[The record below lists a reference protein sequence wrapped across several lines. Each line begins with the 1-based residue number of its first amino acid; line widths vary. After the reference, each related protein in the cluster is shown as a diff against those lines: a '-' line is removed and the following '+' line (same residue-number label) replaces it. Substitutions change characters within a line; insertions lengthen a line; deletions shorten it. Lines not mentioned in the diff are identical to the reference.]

1 MTPADHGAARTR
13 TVTSAAP
20 PRAGRGDDPGDCAVL
35 VIGSG
40 LAGMMAALA
49 AHEQG
54 ARVTLACTGALGAD
68 GDSAIASGGLAV
80 AANTA
85 AGDDPDRHREDT
97 IRSGAGLVT
106 PAVATAVT
114 AEAPALL
121 ERLVGYGAGF
131 ARDQNGG
138 YAFKPIPGHRFPR
151 SVRCDGGGTATL
163 MTPLVDAIRATDIR
177 VVDHVFVR
185 ELIRANGTDGG
196 PVIGA
201 AALREA
207 DGSSV
212 TLSARAVV
220 LAAGGLGQL
229 FVLTSNQPKIFGSGY
244 ALALRAGCSVT
255 DLEFI
260 QFTPT
265 ALVYPTF
272 ASGMSP
278 GGALMAQPGVALR
291 NTEGERFMRRYDPEN
306 GECTTRDV
314 LARAIHREVSEGRGT
329 RHGGVYLDLS
339 GTTRTAISDISGRFL
354 RAMDAGGFD
363 PFEDKAE
370 VAPEAHFCMGGVAVN
385 AQCATGV
392 PGLYAAGEVASGLH
406 GANRLN
412 SNALTEAAVTG
423 RTAGIQAARHA
434 ASTTTSSTES
444 RQASTPTP
452 WHDDAG
458 TPDDP
463 STADAVRRRIKE
475 LMARGAGVERHAD
488 SLGEVL
494 DELRGLAGIID
505 RHEHACAAP
514 DRQAWISVG
523 QMRLTAEA
531 VASAALARNESRGSH
546 FRRDHPRPRPELCAH
561 NLLRWH
567 PDSGLSMQTVPAGEV
582 PRIVSETSGR
592 RPADVGASRTR
603 GER

>member
-1 MTPADHGAARTR
+1 MTPADRGATR
-13 TVTSAAP
+13 TSTVAAAAP
-20 PRAGRGDDPGDCAVL
+20 PRAGRGEAGDCAVL

-49 AHEQG
+49 AYEHG

-80 AANTA
+80 AANTV
-85 AGDDPDRHREDT
+85 AGDDPDHHREDT

-106 PAVATAVT
+106 PAVAAAVT

-121 ERLVGYGAGF
+121 DRLVAYGAGF
-131 ARDQNGG
+131 ARDPDGG

-151 SVRCDGGGTATL
+151 SVRCDGGGTTTL
-163 MTPLVDAIRATDIR
+163 MTPLVDAIRGSDIR
-177 VVDHVFVR
+177 VVEHVFVR
-185 ELIRANGTDGG
+185 DLIRANGTEGA
-196 PVIGA
+196 PVVGA

-207 DGSSV
+207 DGASI
-212 TLSARAVV
+212 TLTARAVV

-229 FVLTSNQPKIFGSGY
+229 FTRTSNQPKIFGSGY
-244 ALALRAGCSVT
+244 ALALRAGCSVA

-291 NTEGERFMRRYDPEN
+291 NSHDERFMRRYDPEN

-339 GTTRTAISDISGRFL
+339 GTTRAAISDISGRFL

-363 PFEDKAE
+363 PFDDRVE
-370 VAPEAHFCMGGVAVN
+370 VAPEAHFCMGGVAVT
-385 AQCATGV
+385 AQCETGV
-392 PGLYAAGEVASGLH
+392 PGLYAAGEVASGMH

-434 ASTTTSSTES
+434 ASTTTSPEPL
-444 RQASTPTP
+444 QAPLSVPP
-452 WHDDAG
+452 DDTAG
-458 TPDDP
+458 TPGDT

-475 LMARGAGVERHAD
+475 LMARSAGVERHAD

-494 DELRGLAGIID
+494 DELRGLVGIIEG
-505 RHEHACAAP
+505 HEHACAAQ
-514 DRQAWISVG
+514 DRQGWISVG
-523 QMRLTAEA
+523 QMRLAAEA
-531 VASAALARNESRGSH
+531 VATAALARNESRGSH
-546 FRRDHPRPRPELCAH
+546 FRRDHPRPRPEQCAH
-561 NLLRWH
+561 NLLRWR
-567 PDSGLSMQTVPAGEV
+567 PDTGLSMQTVPAGEI
-582 PRIVSETSGR
+582 PRIVSETDGR
-592 RPADVGASRTR
+592 RSANVAVSQTR
-603 GER
+603 RER